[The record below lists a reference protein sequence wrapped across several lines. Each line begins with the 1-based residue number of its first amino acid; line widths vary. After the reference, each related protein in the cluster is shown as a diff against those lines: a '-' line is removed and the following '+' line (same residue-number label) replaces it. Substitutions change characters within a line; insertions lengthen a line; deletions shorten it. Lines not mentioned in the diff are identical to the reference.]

1 MPQHEALNT
10 CAIAPVR
17 FVPQAALSTDQA
29 YEAFIFGSQ
38 SVPTREGLH
47 DFFNALCWMHYPLS
61 KQRLNALQ
69 GQAIA
74 LAGVGSV
81 RGSLRDAATVFDE
94 NAALLQAPDV
104 LWQALSERRWQ
115 DAFVTMRPLWRQARW
130 LTFGHAALEKLVQPY
145 KSITLH
151 IWRVPEGLGDM
162 TDIDAWLAQ
171 DLQIDKL
178 ASKPFCPM
186 PALGVPGWWPASEAR
201 GFYEDRS
208 VFRPV
213 RLAAANP

>member
-10 CAIAPVR
+10 CAIAPVH
-17 FVPQAALSTDQA
+17 FVPQEALPTDQA

-38 SVPTREGLH
+38 CVPTREGLH

-69 GQAIA
+69 DQAIA

-115 DAFVTMRPLWRQARW
+115 
-130 LTFGHAALEKLVQPY
+130 
-145 KSITLH
+145 
-151 IWRVPEGLGDM
+151 
-162 TDIDAWLAQ
+162 
-171 DLQIDKL
+171 
-178 ASKPFCPM
+178 
-186 PALGVPGWWPASEAR
+186 
-201 GFYEDRS
+201 
-208 VFRPV
+208 
-213 RLAAANP
+213 